1 MVSLFEN
8 RNENTNNLL
17 EILHSLIER
26 FEDELVE
33 FKEANNDY
41 DKNKIGQ
48 YFSAISNEANLK
60 NHQFGWLIFGVRD
73 KDKKIVGSNYRKIGS
88 LDKLKHEISMGTT
101 GNISFIDIFELFP
114 NVDDESK
121 RVLMFKIPAAV
132 TAVPTGWNSHY
143 YAREGESLVPLSMEK
158 IERIRS
164 ENHKDWS
171 KQTIENGT
179 VENLDKEAILLARKN
194 YKEKINKTHIN
205 EEIDDMTDEEFLTKI
220 RLMIDGKLTNA
231 AMILLGNNDFCHL
244 IDRPPTVMWRL
255 YGGNGEDLDY
265 EIFEIPFITVGE
277 RIYRKIRNLTYRY
290 MPNQMTLFPVET
302 QQYDQSLFYE
312 LLNNCMAH
320 QDYAMG
326 ARIYVNEFEDKLK
339 FTNPGSFMPGDIRTV
354 LDPSYA
360 PPFYRNQLLA
370 ETMTKLFMIDTASM
384 GIRKVFKLLKN
395 KYFPMPDYD
404 ISENQV
410 SVTVYGKVLDINYT
424 RLLFD
429 NPNFDLNTVFLL
441 DQVQKGKRISAE
453 ESRKLR
459 KMKLIEGKM
468 PNLYLASNVASL
480 LDEQDRYIKNKAF
493 DDQYY
498 KDLIVSYLK
507 EYKKAQKKDVIKLI
521 APKLSDVL
529 DDKQKENK
537 VRNLLSVM
545 KTEGIIDTDSDNK
558 RRANWILIKKIR

>member
-1 MVSLFEN
+1 M
-8 RNENTNNLL
+8 
-17 EILHSLIER
+17 
-26 FEDELVE
+26 
-33 FKEANNDY
+33 
-41 DKNKIGQ
+41 
-48 YFSAISNEANLK
+48 
-60 NHQFGWLIFGVRD
+60 RD
-73 KDKKIVGSNYRKIGS
+73 KDKKIVGSNYRKTGG
-88 LDKLKHEISMGTT
+88 LDRLKHEISMGTT
-101 GNISFIDIFELFP
+101 CNISFIDIFELYP
-114 NVDDESK
+114 NVDDELK

-158 IERIRS
+158 IERIRR

-194 YKEKINKTHIN
+194 YKEKINKTHII

-231 AMILLGNNDFCHL
+231 AMILLGDNDFCHL

-255 YGGNGEDLDY
+255 YGGTGEDLDY

-290 MPNQMTLFPVET
+290 MPNQMTLFPIET

-320 QDYAMG
+320 QEYAMG

-384 GIRKVFKLLKN
+384 GIRKVFKLLKK

-507 EYKKAQKKDVIKLI
+507 KFEKAQKKDIIKLI

-529 DDKQKENK
+529 DEKQKENK

>member
-1 MVSLFEN
+1 
-8 RNENTNNLL
+8 
-17 EILHSLIER
+17 
-26 FEDELVE
+26 
-33 FKEANNDY
+33 
-41 DKNKIGQ
+41 
-48 YFSAISNEANLK
+48 
-60 NHQFGWLIFGVRD
+60 
-73 KDKKIVGSNYRKIGS
+73 
-88 LDKLKHEISMGTT
+88 
-101 GNISFIDIFELFP
+101 
-114 NVDDESK
+114 
-121 RVLMFKIPAAV
+121 
-132 TAVPTGWNSHY
+132 
-143 YAREGESLVPLSMEK
+143 
-158 IERIRS
+158 
-164 ENHKDWS
+164 
-171 KQTIENGT
+171 
-179 VENLDKEAILLARKN
+179 
-194 YKEKINKTHIN
+194 
-205 EEIDDMTDEEFLTKI
+205 
-220 RLMIDGKLTNA
+220 
-231 AMILLGNNDFCHL
+231 
-244 IDRPPTVMWRL
+244 
-255 YGGNGEDLDY
+255 
-265 EIFEIPFITVGE
+265 
-277 RIYRKIRNLTYRY
+277 
-290 MPNQMTLFPVET
+290 MTLFPIET

-320 QDYAMG
+320 QEYAMG

-384 GIRKVFKLLKN
+384 GIRKVFKLLKK

-507 EYKKAQKKDVIKLI
+507 KFEKAQKKDIIKLI

-529 DDKQKENK
+529 DEKQKENK